1 MPITNRLDGVRR
13 GLTSSRIKAGLGIIL
28 AVAVVLFAGCN
39 GDEVDP
45 TATRPLPPTPATP
58 ALATTRTPVTVF
70 MPIERI
76 YLPLV
81 VIGPPLPVPT
91 PTATPTS
98 QPIRPT
104 STPTVT
110 PTPTP
115 EPCIDPGAPPPESAP
130 PFVGLHASADP
141 VITWQER
148 CTFLELRPS
157 LVKVQ
162 SFHPPSD
169 IAKLAASQPQARW
182 IVRSF
187 LEFGGRA
194 ISPDEFVEFTLSD
207 TQRSLDVLRGRDVVV
222 ELHNEPNLYAEGL
235 GSAWQDGAGFQ
246 TWYLDVLAQYRA
258 ALPDTRFLFPAVSPG
273 ATVDGVRL
281 DHVTFLEQNRAAIA
295 ASDGLGVHLYWS
307 ATAPMHDALATL
319 DDIIARFPG
328 TPIWITESSYN
339 KGGIDDEQRAREYV
353 AFIEALKQRPAV
365 QGVTF
370 FVASAQDPTFAP
382 ETWVG
387 KRIAPLVGA
396 R

>member
-1 MPITNRLDGVRR
+1 M
-13 GLTSSRIKAGLGIIL
+13 TSSRTKAGWGVIL
-28 AVAVVLFAGCN
+28 TAFVLMLAGCN
-39 GDEVDP
+39 GDDIDP
-45 TATRPLPPTPATP
+45 TATLPLPPALGTPSASTTHTP
-58 ALATTRTPVTVF
+58 LATFTITDRT
-70 MPIERI
+70 

-81 VIGPPLPVPT
+81 VFDPAAPT
-91 PTATPTS
+91 PTPVATATP

-104 STPTVT
+104 PTQAPT

-115 EPCIDPGAPPPESAP
+115 EPCIDPGQPPPESAP

-141 VITWQER
+141 EITWQER

-157 LVKVQ
+157 IIKVQ
-162 SFHPPSD
+162 SFHPPTD

-194 ISPDEFVEFTLSD
+194 ITPDEFVEFTLSD
-207 TQRSLDVLRGRDVVV
+207 TQRSLDVLHGRDVVV

-258 ALPDTRFLFPAVSPG
+258 ALPGVRFIFPAMSPG
-273 ATVDGVRL
+273 ASVAGVRL

-295 ASDGLGVHLYWS
+295 ASDGLGVHLYW
-307 ATAPMHDALATL
+307 AANAPVQDALDTL
-319 DDIIARFPG
+319 DDIIARYPG

-339 KGGIDDEQRAREYV
+339 KDGIGDEQRAREYI

-365 QGVTF
+365 QGITF

-396 R
+396 RGD